1 MTAAPVEVVPT
12 MQAPMSVIGT
22 KNCFILIAASSLL
35 NLNSQWV
42 GNLGKRF
49 SA

>member
-1 MTAAPVEVVPT
+1 
-12 MQAPMSVIGT
+12 MSVIGT
-22 KNCFILIAASSLL
+22 NNCFILTAACSLL

-49 SA
+49 CLTAPRRGYFVL